1 MQGAPRP
8 IALGASARAIGRSRA
23 LSITVEVAVFLKSL
37 TLKGFKSF
45 ADSTVMEME
54 PGVTVVVG
62 PNGSGKSN
70 VVDAIAWVLG
80 AQAPSSVRSQK
91 MEDVIFNG
99 TQKRSALGRAEVM
112 LTLDNSAGI
121 LPLDFSEVT
130 VSRTL
135 FRNGDSEYAING
147 VECRL
152 LDVQELLSDAGVG
165 RQQHV
170 IISQGQI
177 DAVLTAR
184 AEDRRAIIEE
194 AAGVLKYRK
203 RKEKAER
210 RLEAT
215 EANLLRVQ
223 DLIREVRRQLRPLER
238 QAEAARR
245 HEQVVE
251 ELRALRLYLS
261 GREIAELREKLSG
274 LEEAKTTTAATEQ
287 ELRDRIVALEADV
300 RSAERELADR
310 GASGLNDE
318 LMRVEQLRER
328 ARGLSALIAERR
340 RSMERDQGQLI
351 ADDVVAALEAD
362 AAQMRADLVEVER
375 GLAIS
380 IAESDGLAIEEEAFE
395 RERTEQGLFHTVQGN
410 EASNAAAEVRGE
422 LRTLRNTVEQSAGE
436 IQKLQARIEKI
447 ETRDASFVTTIDSL
461 QAELARA
468 ETVLGE
474 IRANITAVERERD
487 AAEIAGDKAQQLRA
501 DAERRNARAV
511 ARLESLESAM
521 ASTRARAG
529 ADHLHQIEGVV
540 GALIDLV
547 QIDAGW
553 DAAVKAAL
561 GDTLAS
567 IVVSDAST
575 ARRAIEQL
583 RSAEHNGAILWLS
596 GMQTSAQNLPSSVE
610 SVRARVQPASG
621 APSQLG
627 GVLDALL
634 KHVGCVNTITEAMS
648 VAEAHAGVVVVT
660 RDGDKLAPT
669 GWRLGAADD
678 VGSIEIIEKTQQEV
692 AASAQQLKEIDEQV
706 DAQRRALVSAR
717 TRFADLQTSLDR
729 QVKAVDAAS
738 DRLTNAINDRRANGA
753 EREMTLNSLDDM
765 RARNDQYLVR
775 VAELEA
781 LLPGLEESEAAEIA
795 AAKAQ
800 SEARAAIDSK
810 TAHMAM
816 RRKDLDVRLAGLR
829 ERDQFLRQRLEETE
843 SRLEIDTAA
852 RIEAG
857 TRRQRLEGALL
868 AVSRLA
874 ELVERHRVAA
884 EERLA
889 ELYEMRRR
897 QSDEVREI
905 TARLDAG
912 RTGRQEAEQQ
922 LEAMRE
928 RSRRI
933 DVEEAETRTRVEAA
947 VEMIRRELEVEPE
960 VAEAAPMPEVADGS
974 SHVDRA
980 RALERDI
987 RLMGPINPLALQ
999 EFTELQERHTFLEEQ
1014 LNDVRNSRRE
1024 LSQVIAAIDEEIQ
1037 TVFAKAFEDVNRNFT
1052 DLFQLLFPG
1061 GKGKLSLTNPADMLN
1076 TGIEVEATPPGKTF
1090 KKLSLLSGGERSLT
1104 ALAYLFAVFRSR
1116 PSPFYVMDEVE
1127 AALDDVNLHRFL
1139 GLVGEFR
1146 RDAQL
1151 IIVSHQKRTMEAADC
1166 LLGVSMQ
1173 PGGSSKVV
1181 TERASSTAGNPAT

>member
-1 MQGAPRP
+1 M
-8 IALGASARAIGRSRA
+8 
-23 LSITVEVAVFLKSL
+23 FLKSL

-99 TQKRSALGRAEVM
+99 TSKRAALGRAEVM
-112 LTLDNSAGI
+112 LTLDNSAGL

-238 QAEAARR
+238 QADAARR
-245 HEQVVE
+245 YEEVVA
-251 ELRALRLYLS
+251 ELRTLRLYLS
-261 GREIAELREKLSG
+261 GREVAALRDQLSTLENEKSLGAEKERGLRE
-274 LEEAKTTTAATEQ
+274 Q
-287 ELRDRIVALEADV
+287 IVRLEADITA
-300 RSAERELADR
+300 AEAELAAR
-310 GASGLNDE
+310 GESGLNDE
-318 LMRVEQLRER
+318 LMRIEQLRER
-328 ARGLSALIAERR
+328 ARGLVALIGERR

-351 ADDVVAALEAD
+351 ADDVIAALEAD
-362 AAQMRADLVEVER
+362 AADMRRDLAEVER
-375 GLAIS
+375 GLG
-380 IAESDGLAIEEEAFE
+380 IALGESDALQVEEEAFE
-395 RERTEQGLFHTVQGN
+395 REREEQGLFHTVQGN
-410 EASNAAAEVRGE
+410 EASTAAAEVRGE

-436 IQKLQARIEKI
+436 LQKLQARLAGV
-447 ETRDASFVTTIDSL
+447 ETRDASFVGTIDRL
-461 QAELARA
+461 QNELNAAES
-468 ETVLGE
+468 
-474 IRANITAVERERD
+474 AVGQLR
-487 AAEIAGDKAQQLRA
+487 AEIATAERSRDDAEDAGDRAQQA
-501 DAERRNARAV
+501 SAAAERRAARVA
-511 ARLESLESAM
+511 ARLEALESAM
-521 ASTRARAG
+521 ASTRARSG
-529 ADHLHQIEGVV
+529 AEQLAPVAGVV
-540 GALIDLV
+540 GALIDLLD
-547 QIDAGW
+547 IDAGW

-561 GDTLAS
+561 GESVAAVVVADAAS
-567 IVVSDAST
+567 
-575 ARRAIEQL
+575 ARRALEHLQ
-583 RSAEHNGAILWLS
+583 SADHNGAVLS
-596 GMQTSAQNLPSSVE
+596 LAAVRAPVAVPPGVP
-610 SVRARVQPASG
+610 SVRSHVRAGNG
-621 APSQLG
+621 APGALNQL
-627 GVLDALL
+627 LDALL
-634 KHVGCVNTITEAMS
+634 SGVGCVDDIESAVS
-648 VAEAHAGVVVVT
+648 VAESNPSATVVT
-660 RDGDKLAPT
+660 RRGDSLSSR
-669 GWRLGAADD
+669 GWRLRAADE
-678 VGSIEIIEKTQQEV
+678 VGSQEV
-692 AASAQQLKEIDEQV
+692 VQQVRDELSTARAELAACDEEVETQRKALLDGRSLLVALNKTLEQQM
-706 DAQRRALVSAR
+706 R
-717 TRFADLQTSLDR
+717 
-729 QVKAVDAAS
+729 AVDTAS
-738 DRLTNAINDRRANGA
+738 ERLTAAINDRRANGA
-753 EREMTLNSLDDM
+753 EREMTMKSLDDI
-765 RARNDQYLVR
+765 RSRIDGYQVR
-775 VAELEA
+775 VSELEA
-781 LLPGLEESEAAEIA
+781 ILPALEESEAAEIA

-800 SEARAAIDSK
+800 GEARAAIDSK
-810 TAHMAM
+810 AAHLGM
-816 RRKDLDVRLAGLR
+816 RRKDLDIRLAGLQER
-829 ERDQFLRQRLEETE
+829 EQFLRQRLEETDR
-843 SRLEIDTAA
+843 RLEVDTAA
-852 RIEAG
+852 RQEAG
-857 TRRQRLEGALL
+857 ARRQRLEASLVAIG
-868 AVSRLA
+868 RLG
-874 ELVERHRVAA
+874 ELVERHRDAA
-884 EERLA
+884 EARLA
-889 ELYEMRRR
+889 VLYDLRRR
-897 QSDEVREI
+897 QSDEVRDI
-905 TARLDAG
+905 TSRLDAARKG
-912 RTGRQEAEQQ
+912 RHEAERE
-922 LEAMRE
+922 LEAVRDRGHRVE
-928 RSRRI
+928 
-933 DVEEAETRTRVEAA
+933 VEEAEIRIRLESATET
-947 VEMIRRELEVEPE
+947 IRRDLEVEPE
-960 VAEAAPMPEVADGS
+960 VAEATEAPQVPEGTTHD
-974 SHVDRA
+974 DRA

-1037 TVFAKAFEDVNRNFT
+1037 TVFADAFKDVSANFT
-1052 DLFQLLFPG
+1052 ELFQLLFPG
-1061 GKGKLSLTNPADMLN
+1061 GKGKLVLTNPHDMLN
-1076 TGIEVEATPPGKTF
+1076 TGIEVEAMPPGKTF

-1139 GLVGEFR
+1139 GLVSEFR
-1146 RDAQL
+1146 RSAQL

-1166 LLGVSMQ
+1166 LLGVTMQ

-1181 TERASSTAGNPAT
+1181 TERISASSDS

>member
-1 MQGAPRP
+1 LRAARRR
-8 IALGASARAIGRSRA
+8 IALVVKSRAIGRSRA

-121 LPLDFSEVT
+121 LPLDFSEVS

-245 HEQVVE
+245 HEQVVA

-261 GREIAELREKLSG
+261 GREINELREKLSG
-274 LEEAKTTTAATEQ
+274 LEEAKSTTATTEQ

-362 AAQMRADLVEVER
+362 AAQMRTDLVEVER
-375 GLAIS
+375 GLGIS
-380 IAESDGLAIEEEAFE
+380 VAESDSLTIEEEAFE
-395 RERTEQGLFHTVQGN
+395 RERSEQGLFHTVQGN

-422 LRTLRNTVEQSAGE
+422 LRTLRNTVEQGAGE
-436 IQKLQARIEKI
+436 IQKLQSRIEKI
-447 ETRDASFVTTIDSL
+447 ENRDASFVATIDSL
-461 QAELARA
+461 QTELARA
-468 ETVLGE
+468 ETILGE
-474 IRANITAVERERD
+474 IRAQITAVERERD
-487 AAEIAGDKAQQLRA
+487 DVEIAGDNAQKLRA

-529 ADHLHQIEGVV
+529 ADHLNQIDGVV

-547 QIDAGW
+547 EIDAGW

-567 IVVSDAST
+567 IVVSDSQA

-583 RSAEHNGAILWLS
+583 RQAEHNGAIVSLTGVQIS
-596 GMQTSAQNLPSSVE
+596 GQNLPASLDSI
-610 SVRARVQPASG
+610 RARVKPANG

-627 GVLDALL
+627 SLLDALL
-634 KHVGCVNTITEAMS
+634 GHVGCVGTIAEAMS
-648 VAEAHAGVVVVT
+648 VAETHVGTVVVT

-692 AASAQQLKEIDEQV
+692 ALSTQQLKEIDEQV
-706 DAQRRALVSAR
+706 EAQRRALVSAR
-717 TRFADLQTSLDR
+717 ARLADLQTSLDR
-729 QVKAVDAAS
+729 QIKAVDAAS

-765 RARNDQYLVR
+765 RARSDQYLVR

-857 TRRQRLEGALL
+857 ARRQRLEGALL

-874 ELVERHRVAA
+874 ELVDQHRTSA
-884 EERLA
+884 EQRLA

-905 TARLDAG
+905 TARLDTG

-947 VEMIRRELEVEPE
+947 IEMIRRELEVEPE
-960 VAEAAPMPEVADGS
+960 IAEAAPMPEVADGS

-1061 GKGKLSLTNPADMLN
+1061 GKGKLSLTNPSDMLN

-1181 TERASSTAGNPAT
+1181 TERASSTAGNSAT

>member
-1 MQGAPRP
+1 M
-8 IALGASARAIGRSRA
+8 
-23 LSITVEVAVFLKSL
+23 FLKSL

-45 ADSTVMEME
+45 ADSTVLEME

-112 LTLDNSAGI
+112 LTLDNAAGL
-121 LPLDFSEVT
+121 LPLDFSEIT
-130 VSRTL
+130 VSRIL

-194 AAGVLKYRK
+194 AAGILKYRK

-245 HEQVVE
+245 HGEIVG
-251 ELRALRLYLS
+251 ELRALRLFLS
-261 GREIAELREKLSG
+261 GREVAALRAQLTSLASEKNASDQGEKEIRQKLAELDTAVLAAEAELS
-274 LEEAKTTTAATEQ
+274 A
-287 ELRDRIVALEADV
+287 
-300 RSAERELADR
+300 R
-310 GASGLNDE
+310 GESGLNDE

-328 ARGLSALIAERR
+328 ARGLGAVIAERR

-362 AAQMRADLVEVER
+362 AAQMRTELVEVER
-375 GLAIS
+375 SLAI
-380 IAESDGLAIEEEAFE
+380 AMGESDDLAVEEENFE

-422 LRTLRNTVEQSAGE
+422 LRTLRNTVEQGAGE
-436 IQKLQARIEKI
+436 AQKLQARVEQLIEKDAAVAAGI
-447 ETRDASFVTTIDSL
+447 ERPQNDLAQSETDIASMREELVTANNRRE
-461 QAELARA
+461 QAEAS
-468 ETVLGE
+468 G
-474 IRANITAVERERD
+474 D
-487 AAEIAGDKAQQLRA
+487 AAQLSRA
-501 DAERRNARAV
+501 TAERRSARAL
-511 ARLESLESAM
+511 AKLEALEEAVS
-521 ASTRARAG
+521 SSRARIG
-529 ADHLHQIEGVV
+529 AEHLAQVEGVV
-540 GALIDLV
+540 GALVDLLEIDS
-547 QIDAGW
+547 GW
-553 DAAVKAAL
+553 DAAVKASLGEAL
-561 GDTLAS
+561 AA
-567 IVVSDAST
+567 IVVSGSAS
-575 ARRAIEQL
+575 ARRAVAALQ
-583 RSAEHNGAILWLS
+583 AVDHNGAVLALGLARTNPTTLPA
-596 GMQTSAQNLPSSVE
+596 GMSSVR
-610 SVRARVQPASG
+610 SHVRGANG
-621 APSQLG
+621 APSDLS
-627 GVLDALL
+627 ALL
-634 KHVGCVNTITEAMS
+634 DSLLSHIGCTDDLESAITAVESASS
-648 VAEAHAGVVVVT
+648 VTVVT
-660 RDGDKLAPT
+660 RRGDRLSPS

-678 VGSIEIIEKTQQEV
+678 LGSVEVIE
-692 AASAQQLKEIDEQV
+692 
-706 DAQRRALVSAR
+706 R
-717 TRFADLQTSLDR
+717 TRTEVEA
-729 QVKAVDAAS
+729 AAS
-738 DRLTNAINDRRANGA
+738 DLSRLANELVEARRQVTDLQSRIERQTQVVERASDALTTAVNDRRANAA
-753 EREMTLNSLDDM
+753 EQQITRDSANEI
-765 RARNDQYLVR
+765 RARLSAYQQR
-775 VAELEA
+775 VTELEGI
-781 LLPGLEESEAAEIA
+781 LPALEESEAAEIA

-800 SEARAAIDSK
+800 SEERAAIDSK
-810 TAHMAM
+810 STHLTM
-816 RRKDLDVRLAGLR
+816 RRKDLDVRSAGLR
-829 ERDQFLRQRLEETE
+829 EREQFLRERASETERRLEVDTAARLEAGARRLKIEAELVAIGRLAEVVEAHRTSTE
-843 SRLEIDTAA
+843 SRLT
-852 RIEAG
+852 
-857 TRRQRLEGALL
+857 
-868 AVSRLA
+868 
-874 ELVERHRVAA
+874 ELH
-884 EERLA
+884 
-889 ELYEMRRR
+889 ELRRR
-897 QSDEVREI
+897 QSDEVRGI
-905 TARLDAG
+905 TTRLDTARRG
-912 RTGRQEAEQQ
+912 RHEAEQS
-922 LEAMRE
+922 LEALRE
-928 RSRRI
+928 RARRV
-933 DVEEAETRTRVEAA
+933 DVEEAEARMRLEAA
-947 VEMIRRELEVEPE
+947 VEMIRRDLEVEPE
-960 VAEAAPMPEVADGS
+960 VAEASPMPEVADGTT
-974 SHVDRA
+974 HADRA
-980 RALERDI
+980 RVLERDI

-1014 LNDVRNSRRE
+1014 LNDVRTSRRE
-1024 LSQVIAAIDEEIQ
+1024 LAQVISAIDEEIQ
-1037 TVFAKAFEDVNRNFT
+1037 SVFTEAFADVSKNFT
-1052 DLFQLLFPG
+1052 DLFTLLFPG
-1061 GKGKLSLTNPADMLN
+1061 GKGKLSLTNPQDMLN
-1076 TGIEVEATPPGKTF
+1076 TGIEVEAQPPGKTF

-1139 GLVGEFR
+1139 GLVNEFR

-1181 TERASSTAGNPAT
+1181 TERSSDTSTKS

>member
-1 MQGAPRP
+1 MAC
-8 IALGASARAIGRSRA
+8 S
-23 LSITVEVAVFLKSL
+23 SITVEDAVFLKSL

-70 VVDAIAWVLG
+70 VVDAVAWVLG

-99 TQKRSALGRAEVM
+99 TSKRAALGRAEVM
-112 LTLDNSAGI
+112 LTLDNSAGL
-121 LPLDFSEVT
+121 LPLDFSEIT

-238 QAEAARR
+238 QADAARR
-245 HEQVVE
+245 YEEVVT

-261 GREIAELREKLSG
+261 GREVAALREQLGALETEKSSGDSKERELRE
-274 LEEAKTTTAATEQ
+274 
-287 ELRDRIVALEADV
+287 RIVQLEADI
-300 RSAERELADR
+300 RAAEAELSAR
-310 GASGLNDE
+310 GESGLNDE

-328 ARGLSALIAERR
+328 ARGLVALIGERR

-351 ADDVVAALEAD
+351 AEDVIAALEAD
-362 AAQMRADLVEVER
+362 ASEMRTDLAEVER
-375 GLAIS
+375 GLE
-380 IAESDGLAIEEEAFE
+380 IAASESDSLQVEEDAFE
-395 RERTEQGLFHTVQGN
+395 RERDEQGLFHTVQGN
-410 EASNAAAEVRGE
+410 EASTAAAEVRGE
-422 LRTLRNTVEQSAGE
+422 LRTLRNTVEQGAGE
-436 IQKLQARIEKI
+436 LQKLQARIENV
-447 ETRDASFVTTIDSL
+447 EGRDVSFVTTIDGL
-461 QAELARA
+461 QTEL
-468 ETVLGE
+468 T
-474 IRANITAVERERD
+474 
-487 AAEIAGDKAQQLRA
+487 AAENAIGVLQSEIASAERTRDEAEEAGDRAQEGRA
-501 DAERRNARAV
+501 TAERRSARAS
-511 ARLESLESAM
+511 ARLEALEAAM

-529 ADHLHQIEGVV
+529 AEHLASIEGVV
-540 GALIDLV
+540 GALVDIISID
-547 QIDAGW
+547 QGW

-561 GDTLAS
+561 GDSVAAV
-567 IVVSDAST
+567 VVSDPAS
-575 ARRAIEQL
+575 ARRALDQL
-583 RSAEHNGAILWLS
+583 RNAEHNGAILSL
-596 GMQTSAQNLPSSVE
+596 GVQRATSTQVPAGVD
-610 SVRARVQPASG
+610 SVRGHVRPAAG
-621 APSQLG
+621 APNGSDAL
-627 GVLDALL
+627 LDALL
-634 KHVGCVNTITEAMS
+634 SGVGCVDDISRAISVVEAQPS
-648 VAEAHAGVVVVT
+648 AVVVT
-660 RDGDKLAPT
+660 RRGDKLSPG
-669 GWRLGAADD
+669 GWRLGAADE
-678 VGSIEIIEKTQQEV
+678 VGSIEVIEETRREV
-692 AASAQQLKEIDEQV
+692 ESATNELSRL
-706 DAQRRALVSAR
+706 DAEVEKQRRVLLESR
-717 TRFADLQTSLDR
+717 TLIADLQKKREQQSRT
-729 QVKAVDAAS
+729 VDAAS

-753 EREMTLNSLDDM
+753 EREMTLKSLDDI
-765 RARNDQYLVR
+765 RVR
-775 VAELEA
+775 IDDYQKRVSELEA
-781 LLPGLEESEAAEIA
+781 ILPALEESEAAEIA

-800 SEARAAIDSK
+800 GEARAVIDSK
-810 TAHMAM
+810 ATHLGM
-816 RRKDLDVRLAGLR
+816 RRKDLDIRLAGLR
-829 ERDQFLRQRLEETE
+829 EREQFLKLRLSETERRLEV
-843 SRLEIDTAA
+843 DTAA
-852 RIEAG
+852 RQEAG
-857 TRRQRLEGALL
+857 VRRQRIEASLL
-868 AVSRLA
+868 AIGRLA
-874 ELVERHRVAA
+874 ELVERHQHAA
-884 EERLA
+884 EARLTV
-889 ELYEMRRR
+889 LYDLRRR
-897 QSDEVREI
+897 QSDEVREVN
-905 TARLDAG
+905 ARLDAA
-912 RTGRQEAEQQ
+912 RRGRQESEQE
-922 LEAMRE
+922 LEAVRE
-928 RSRRI
+928 RGRRV
-933 DVEEAETRTRVEAA
+933 DVEEAETRMRLEAA
-947 VEMIRRELEVEPE
+947 TEMIRRDLEVEPE
-960 VAEAAPMPEVADGS
+960 VAEQAPVPIVADGT
-974 SHVDRA
+974 SHDDRA

-1024 LSQVIAAIDEEIQ
+1024 LAQVIAAIDEEIQ
-1037 TVFAKAFEDVNRNFT
+1037 TVFATAFEDVSKNFT

-1061 GKGKLSLTNPADMLN
+1061 GKGKLVLTNPHDMLN

-1139 GLVGEFR
+1139 GLVSEFR

-1181 TERASSTAGNPAT
+1181 TERASVTSDN